1 MTRYAG
7 LDVSQKETT
16 ICIVDEQGR
25 RLWRGTAPTDP
36 EALTQSL
43 HQHGCDLLVGVETEQ
58 QHPARCLALAEGRYG
73 STPPWQEPLANSI
86 RPGCIVPLTSA

>member
-1 MTRYAG
+1 MTHYAG

-36 EALTQSL
+36 EAITEIL
-43 HQHGCDLLVGVETEQ
+43 HRHGCDLQVGVETGPMMGQAQDLFLIIRRHYKPKTAFPWE
-58 QHPARCLALAEGRYG
+58 PWLCARF
-73 STPPWQEPLANSI
+73 
-86 RPGCIVPLTSA
+86 